1 MIRTRRER
9 TLAMTIGGLLTAVL
23 LWDTSEAFL
32 LRPFQSLQ
40 LELDN
45 IQQSQTDLDLE
56 ELSMLKA
63 SGVLGDMSQR
73 SLPSDPGIAS
83 TLYQEW
89 LIAELRRAGIDTPSV
104 IPAPAIEDE
113 ELGHRLTFSVE
124 ARGTTAAISRFLDV
138 FSSRTLLHR
147 MTSLQL
153 TNPSMGDDDELQAT
167 ISIEAL
173 ALADQVHTE
182 LPPDIASNSPRK
194 TMLTSLLQKNNVFWN
209 QPPVPVKNT
218 PPTNVAVTPVL
229 PDPPVQPTPPPQPPP
244 VPVEQGCRFAGS
256 ILSNGQRLALFVDQ
270 RNGDMFAATTQDWL
284 ELADAE
290 ILVVE
295 IRDDEVVLEL
305 EGRRFTVSLGNTIQ
319 EQSDAD
325 QSAAELGQRR
335 RG

>member
-9 TLAMTIGGLLTAVL
+9 ILAMTIGGLLAAVL
-23 LWDTSEAFL
+23 LWDTSEALL

-45 IQQSQTDLDLE
+45 ISQVQKDLDLE
-56 ELSMLKA
+56 ELSMLRA
-63 SGVLGDMSQR
+63 SGVLGDMAQR

-89 LIAELRRAGIDTPSV
+89 LIAELRRSGVKTPSV
-104 IPAPAIEDE
+104 IPAPAIEDD

-124 ARGTTAAISRFLDV
+124 ARGTTAAIAEFLDR
-138 FSSRTLLHR
+138 FSARTLLHR

-182 LPPDIASNSPRK
+182 LPPDIAEIEPGRPV
-194 TMLTSLLQKNNVFWN
+194 LTSLLQNNNMFWN
-209 QPPVPVKNT
+209 QPPPPVDNT
-218 PPTNVAVTPVL
+218 PPVNVVVTPEPVE
-229 PDPPVQPTPPPQPPP
+229 PPVQPVPPPQPPP
-244 VPVEQGCRFAGS
+244 VPVQQGCCFAGS
-256 ILSNGQRLALFVDQ
+256 ILSNGERLALFVDQ
-270 RNGDMFAATTQDWL
+270 RNGDMFAAATDDWL

-305 EGRRFTVSLGNTIQ
+305 EGRRFTVSLGRTMQ
-319 EQSDAD
+319 EQADAD
-325 QSAAELGQRR
+325 QSAAEFGSRR
-335 RG
+335 NG